1 MQLSDEGA
9 RRVLDEVWAEQH
21 DGQLDRDLL
30 AAAFFERQDRIND
43 VLRSFRSTIDLPE
56 TRLDAAP
63 AEAVHSFA
71 ISLVERDLVLRAV
84 GRRHLVDGLTT
95 AAADGTDELL
105 PHSFCPLCEH
115 APCVAGRGYM
125 ACDNTPRRIVIRRL
139 TEEVRSFSLKLNRRR
154 QDPAFHPSQVL
165 LEMAVAGLARAAEDV
180 DYRGRS
186 AYADLVEIVQYLR
199 AQDAAGK
206 L

>member
-9 RRVLDEVWAEQH
+9 RRLLDEVWAEQH

-30 AAAFFERQDRIND
+30 AAEFFEQRHRIND
-43 VLRSFRSTIDLPE
+43 VLRSFRSTIDLTE
-56 TRLDAAP
+56 TRLDAAT
-63 AEAVHSFA
+63 ADDVHNFTIA
-71 ISLVERDLVLRAV
+71 MVQRDLALRALS
-84 GRRHLVDGLTT
+84 GRPLVDGLTT

-125 ACDNTPRRIVIRRL
+125 ACDNTPRRIVIKRL

-154 QDPAFHPSQVL
+154 QYPESHPSHVL
-165 LEMAVAGLARAAEDV
+165 LEMAVACLARAAEDL

-206 L
+206 A

>member
-1 MQLSDEGA
+1 MQLSDAGA
-9 RRVLDEVWAEQH
+9 RRLLDEVWAEQH

-30 AAAFFERQDRIND
+30 AAEFFQQRDRIND
-43 VLRSFRSTIDLPE
+43 VLRSFRSTIDLTE
-56 TRLDAAP
+56 TRLDAAT
-63 AEAVHSFA
+63 AEDVHNFTIA
-71 ISLVERDLVLRAV
+71 MVQRDLALRALS
-84 GRRHLVDGLTT
+84 GRRLVDGLTT

-154 QDPAFHPSQVL
+154 QHPESHPSHVL
-165 LEMAVAGLARAAEDV
+165 LEMAVTGLARAAEDL

-206 L
+206 A